1 MSVIN
6 QVLNQLEKRGV
17 RTLSGQLLVRSV
29 PPERDTR
36 KLVIVLLVLVMCAVA
51 GVLAWQW
58 VRANKP
64 AAAAQKNAQ
73 IKPVVTAAA
82 PVSAAPVSAVAIA
95 APMPMAMSAV
105 AAEPKAEML
114 VPGLQSDSGT
124 RPIPALSAVP
134 PSPVLA
140 AEKNAVVAAAAIL
153 AQSSNEAGKPL
164 ASQRGLPNR
173 HPASA
178 SEKTPNVVNKP
189 SPVQSNKPD
198 AVAPGDLPMKQVSP
212 AQQADAEFRKAVE
225 SAQQGRF
232 TEAIA
237 GYEAALRLNAGH
249 DAARQALAGLL
260 LESKRGADAE
270 RVLQEGVKNRTEHIG
285 FAMLLARLQVER
297 GAVGESLATL
307 EKSLPYAGQD
317 AEYQAFFAALL
328 QRQNRH
334 EEAVRHYQT
343 ALRIVP
349 NKGVWWMG
357 YGISLRALQRND
369 DAREA
374 FKRALDTQTLSSELQ
389 AFVRQKLKGL

>member
-36 KLVIVLLVLVMCAVA
+36 KLMIALLVIVMCAVA

-58 VRANKP
+58 THTNKP
-64 AAAAQKNAQ
+64 GAALQKNAQ
-73 IKPVVTAAA
+73 IKPMVTAAA

-95 APMPMAMSAV
+95 APMPMAISAV
-105 AAEPKAEML
+105 AAEPQTAML
-114 VPGLQSDSGT
+114 VPGLQS
-124 RPIPALSAVP
+124 IPALSAVP

-140 AEKNAVVAAAAIL
+140 AEKNAVASTAAASAK
-153 AQSSNEAGKPL
+153 SPHEANKPL
-164 ASQRGLPNR
+164 PPQRSLPAP
-173 HPASA
+173 HLASA
-178 SEKTPNVVNKP
+178 SEKAPNVVKP
-189 SPVQSNKPD
+189 LPVQGNKPD
-198 AVAPGDLPMKQVSP
+198 SAAPAGDLPMKQVSP

-260 LESKRGADAE
+260 LESKRATDAE

-374 FKRALDTQTLSSELQ
+374 FRRALDTQTLSSELQ

>member
-1 MSVIN
+1 MDGVAMSVIN

-36 KLVIVLLVLVMCAVA
+36 KLMIALLVLAMCAVA
-51 GVLAWQW
+51 GALAWQW
-58 VRANKP
+58 LSTNKP
-64 AAAAQKNAQ
+64 AAAVQQNAQ
-73 IKPVVTAAA
+73 IKPIVTAAA
-82 PVSAAPVSAVAIA
+82 PVSAAPVSAVAITV
-95 APMPMAMSAV
+95 PMAVSAVV
-105 AAEPKAEML
+105 AAEPQAAML
-114 VPGLQSDSGT
+114 VPGLQS
-124 RPIPALSAVP
+124 IPALSAVP
-134 PSPVLA
+134 PPPVLA
-140 AEKNAVVAAAAIL
+140 AEKNVVASTAVASAK
-153 AQSSNEAGKPL
+153 SPHEANKPL
-164 ASQRGLPNR
+164 
-173 HPASA
+173 
-178 SEKTPNVVNKP
+178 
-189 SPVQSNKPD
+189 PVQSNKPE
-198 AVAPGDLPMKQVSP
+198 AVEPGDLPMKQVSP
-212 AQQADAEFRKAVE
+212 AQHADAEFRKAVE
-225 SAQQGRF
+225 LAQQGRF

-260 LESKRGADAE
+260 LESKRGTDAE
-270 RVLQEGVKNRTEHIG
+270 RVLRDGVKNRTEHIG

-374 FKRALDTQTLSSELQ
+374 FKRALDSQTLSLELQ